1 MVRLLVF
8 ESRILNID
16 LMTHC
21 EMDSDG
27 TGKLHVHFCD
37 QTELTLQ
44 GQEAKAF
51 WKSLQAEG
59 FKAG

>member
-8 ESRILNID
+8 QSRILNID

-27 TGKLHVHFCD
+27 SGKLHVHFCD
-37 QTELTLQ
+37 NTDLTLE
-44 GQEAKAF
+44 GEEAKAF

-59 FKAG
+59 FQAG

>member
-27 TGKLHVHFCD
+27 SGKLHVHFGD
-37 QTELTLQ
+37 RTELTLE
-44 GQEAKAF
+44 GQEAKAV

>member
-21 EMDSDG
+21 EMASDG
-27 TGKLHVHFCD
+27 SGTLHVHFCD
-37 QTELTLQ
+37 QTELLLD

>member
-27 TGKLHVHFCD
+27 SGTLRVHFCD
-37 QTELTLQ
+37 QTELALE

>member
-27 TGKLHVHFCD
+27 AGKLHVHFCG
-37 QTELTLQ
+37 QTELTLG